1 MQICALLQHKDFE
14 DIEGR
19 LKRRE
24 SLIFGSTAAQRLSRK
39 LPVEVVS
46 DPLNDVENDPY
57 DDGSDVQK
65 QLRGH
70 QVLLF
75 DKYTLMMCTFLVR
88 ISWHA
93 MLVDSLFGKLFS
105 LFPLFSTFYTRSL

>member
-75 DKYTLMMCTFLVR
+75 DKYTLMMCTFLV
-88 ISWHA
+88 H
-93 MLVDSLFGKLFS
+93 FS
-105 LFPLFSTFYTRSL
+105 CQNLLACYAR

>member
-1 MQICALLQHKDFE
+1 MINMICFLLFQLYSVLFQHKDFE
-14 DIEGR
+14 EIEGR

-24 SLIFGSTAAQRLSRK
+24 PLLLGSTAAQRLGRR

-70 QVLLF
+70 QV
-75 DKYTLMMCTFLVR
+75 Y
-88 ISWHA
+88 
-93 MLVDSLFGKLFS
+93 KLS
-105 LFPLFSTFYTRSL
+105 